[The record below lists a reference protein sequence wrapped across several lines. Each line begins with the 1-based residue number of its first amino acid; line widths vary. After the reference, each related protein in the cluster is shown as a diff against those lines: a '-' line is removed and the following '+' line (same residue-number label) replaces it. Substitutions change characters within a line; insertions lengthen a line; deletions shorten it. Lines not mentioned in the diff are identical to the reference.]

1 MQVLNRKG
9 ILRSYKGKGGGFKLK
24 KYPFKTG
31 RDYVSRDAV
40 EILWKESTGKPFE
53 YALEHAFVG
62 KHVST
67 EKRYLHGVH
76 HYLWGAGK
84 PKLKL
89 YADQLVGRYEKV
101 AETVKTHGI
110 KNIVLDKYRIA
121 LSPLP
126 RKEHAFPTPHR
137 EAKGYPLY
145 LMTYKRINRN
155 QAGNTAQNPI
165 LNRLGD
171 TDENFVLINTAT
183 AIKTGI
189 ANDDQVRI
197 ETRVGSAQGKARL
210 TEGIRPDVIGVSYHY
225 GHFSPGFPDYAK
237 KGIWINSALE
247 QHPDLVSG
255 MNSFND
261 TKCKVTKV

>member
-1 MQVLNRKG
+1 MLYPFLQKYFVKG
-9 ILRSYKGKGGGFKLK
+9 IMIGALKGK
-24 KYPFKTG
+24 
-31 RDYVSRDAV
+31 
-40 EILWKESTGKPFE
+40 TGKSFE
-53 YALEHAFVG
+53 YAMEHAFVG

-67 EKRYLHGVH
+67 EKRYLHGVQKH
-76 HYLWGAGK
+76 FWGADK

-89 YADQLVGRYEKV
+89 YADQLVSSYERV
-101 AETVKTHGI
+101 AVTVKSHRI
-110 KNIVLDKYRIA
+110 KNIDLDKYRIA

-155 QAGNTAQNPI
+155 QAGNTAENPI

-171 TDENFVLINTAT
+171 TDENFLLINRAT
-183 AIKTGI
+183 AIKMGI

-210 TEGIRPDVIGVSYHY
+210 TEGIRPDVVAVSYHY

-237 KGIWINSALE
+237 KGIWINAALE
-247 QHPDLVSG
+247 LHPDVISG